1 MVRDK
6 GYRVK
11 FGDKLKRVIRLAIIC
26 LQIIL

>member
-11 FGDKLKRVIRLAIIC
+11 VGDKLKRVIRLAIC